1 MQSPP
6 SSSCCCVVLRMLA
19 SAQALPQA
27 AELIARMV
35 QKGVPITA
43 SVAAQVLSALDLQA
57 SLSTEGFH
65 VLLQV

>member
-1 MQSPP
+1 
-6 SSSCCCVVLRMLA
+6 MLA

-57 SLSTEGFH
+57 CLSTEGFH